1 MAKGKYLEWLSLEGL
16 IKLEGWARDGLTD
29 EQIADNIGISRP
41 TLYEWKKRYPD
52 ISDALKKGKEVVDRQ
67 VENALLK
74 KALGYTVIE
83 TTKERIADTGQK
95 QRHDGVQRLTDK
107 QWRMCQSYF
116 FNQCAYCGRQV
127 KLTKDH
133 LKPLD
138 KGGQMDLFNIVPA
151 CNRCNSS
158 KQDENWL
165 SWFQKQ
171 SFYNA
176 ERAKHINDYMN
187 FVVYLDVDGNETSK
201 DEDNQLVITKEVTKE
216 IGPDVGA
223 IALWLK
229 NRKPDS
235 WHKANPADEQ
245 LKRSQAK
252 LNEQQLAQLQGYEN
266 LDDNILLV
274 DDLGVDDDTKT
285 SD

>member
-1 MAKGKYLEWLSLEGL
+1 
-16 IKLEGWARDGLTD
+16 
-29 EQIADNIGISRP
+29 
-41 TLYEWKKRYPD
+41 
-52 ISDALKKGKEVVDRQ
+52 
-67 VENALLK
+67 
-74 KALGYTVIE
+74 
-83 TTKERIADTGQK
+83 
-95 QRHDGVQRLTDK
+95 
-107 QWRMCQSYF
+107 MCQSYF

-151 CNRCNSS
+151 CSRCNSS

-165 SWFQKQ
+165 SWFQRQ

-187 FVVYLDVDGNETSK
+187 FVVYLHVDGNETSK

-245 LKRSQAK
+245 LKRSQTK
-252 LNEQQLAQLQGYEN
+252 LNEQQLAQLQGYED